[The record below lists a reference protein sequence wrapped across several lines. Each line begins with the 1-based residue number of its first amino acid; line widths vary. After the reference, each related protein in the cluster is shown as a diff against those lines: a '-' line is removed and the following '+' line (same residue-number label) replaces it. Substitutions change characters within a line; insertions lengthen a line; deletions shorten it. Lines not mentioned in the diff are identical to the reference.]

1 MLGYFFLQMK
11 PWEKTTE
18 NNLGLFQLAHSD
30 FEVPVLGTSGD
41 QNGSELMVEIDN
53 PWYQK

>member
-1 MLGYFFLQMK
+1 MK